1 MNRIR
6 FTLLSL
12 MIGPVVG
19 LMAVAAMAQPIEPD
33 AAAGEPVS
41 LSERSLL
48 DLPLAVFGDDRLS
61 LRSQRPRLTMQLP
74 LGQQQPLDAAG
85 GSSFSWSLEAW
96 QLNTASLAHIQ
107 CNNHSLS
114 LDSYVAE
121 DCRFVDQPLPE
132 NSINLVQV
140 RGKWT
145 AAPGVSLGVG
155 AFHSDHSDPFL
166 HGLQP
171 ATLGSTTSPALQPNL
186 VAALSG
192 RRIET
197 SDGLD
202 FNLSFGINTDNLGDF
217 LVGLQV
223 ARYRQRM
230 SLVEMGLSSDP
241 SGGIDTLSEY
251 ASSAQLEFGWRR
263 GSFSGDLTGSYR
275 DQPLW
280 LNGQSTPAEFNSF
293 DLEFSWRPN
302 NSSLSIGISNV
313 LDARPRPDEPEA
325 GLDDPLEQVYG
336 RIPYVR
342 YKHDL

>member
-1 MNRIR
+1 MTRA
-6 FTLLSL
+6 SL
-12 MIGPVVG
+12 ILILVSAIAAGGAVG
-19 LMAVAAMAQPIEPD
+19 NAVAQPVIS
-33 AAAGEPVS
+33 GG
-41 LSERSLL
+41 SEADRGGPGGATFL
-48 DLPLAVFGDDRLS
+48 DFPSAVFDNDGIALS
-61 LRSQRPRLTMQLP
+61 GQRPRLTMQLP
-74 LGQQQPLDAAG
+74 LGQPSALEDRP
-85 GSSFSWSLEAW
+85 GSAFSWSLEAW

-145 AAPGVSLGVG
+145 AAPGLSVGVG
-155 AFHSDHSDPFL
+155 AFHTDHGDSLLPAREAAGFFPTT
-166 HGLQP
+166 GLQ
-171 ATLGSTTSPALQPNL
+171 LQPNL
-186 VAALSG
+186 LSTLSG

-202 FNLSFGINTDNLGDF
+202 VNLSFGINTDHLGDF

-223 ARYRQRM
+223 ARYRQRLSM
-230 SLVEMGLSSDP
+230 SEMGLSSEP
-241 SGGIDTLSEY
+241 GAAIGTLSEY
-251 ASSAQLEFGWRR
+251 ASSAQLELGWRR
-263 GSFSGDLTGSYR
+263 GSFSGDLTGSYH
-275 DQPLW
+275 DAPLW
-280 LNGQSTPAEFNSF
+280 LNGEATPAVFNSF

-302 NSSLSIGISNV
+302 NASLSIGISNV
-313 LDARPRPDEPEA
+313 LDASPRPDEGET
-325 GLDDPLEQVYG
+325 GLEDPLEQVYG

>member
-1 MNRIR
+1 M
-6 FTLLSL
+6 T
-12 MIGPVVG
+12 VG
-19 LMAVAAMAQPIEPD
+19 AMAQPVAPEETDSVGLFRDNP
-33 AAAGEPVS
+33 APPNFPLS
-41 LSERSLL
+41 L
-48 DLPLAVFGDDRLS
+48 FGDDRLAAPS
-61 LRSQRPRLTMQLP
+61 TQRPRMTMQLP
-74 LGQQQPLDAAG
+74 LGREPALDG
-85 GSSFSWSLEAW
+85 GRGRSFSLSLEAW

-132 NSINLVQV
+132 NSVNLVQV

-145 AAPGVSLGVG
+145 ASPGVSLGVG
-155 AFHSDHSDPFL
+155 AFHSDHGDPNL
-166 HGLQP
+166 HGVEIP
-171 ATLGSTTSPALQPNL
+171 IFPSAISSALQPNL
-186 VAALSG
+186 LAALSG

-202 FNLSFGINTDNLGDF
+202 FNLSFGIDTDHLGDF

-230 SLVEMGLSSDP
+230 SLVEMGLSNP
-241 SGGIDTLSEY
+241 GAIQTLSEY
-251 ASSAQLEFGWRR
+251 ASSAQLELGWRR

-275 DQPLW
+275 DAPLW
-280 LNGQSTPAEFNSF
+280 LNGQSTPAVFNSF
-293 DLEFSWRPN
+293 DLEFSWQPN

-313 LDARPRPDEPEA
+313 LDASPRPDEPEA
-325 GLDDPLEQVYG
+325 ALEDPLEQVYG